1 MQVELDISGRIEKN
15 EDTVLGMGGALER
28 TLLVQKRQKSFM
40 WNLIEGVESRRGRK
54 RRGRSAQSIRLFA
67 IMCYMQL
74 IACPSNVT
82 SAVID
87 KDYYGH
93 EGTIKAYILDLM
105 RVHGHDPNRIHISFG
120 AVGKGAAHSVAIAVF
135 RGDKVANV
143 VLSAED
149 ILEFY

>member
-1 MQVELDISGRIEKN
+1 
-15 EDTVLGMGGALER
+15 MGGAVER
-28 TLLVQKRQKSFM
+28 ALLIRKRQKPLM
-40 WNLIEGVESRRGRK
+40 WDLIEGAESRRGRK

-74 IACPSNVT
+74 ISCPADIT

-93 EGTIKAYILDLM
+93 EGAIKTYILDLM

-120 AVGKGAAHSVAIAVF
+120 AVGKGTAHDVAIGVF
-135 RGDKVANV
+135 RGERLANV
-143 VLSAED
+143 ELTAED
-149 ILEFY
+149 LFELY